1 MVKHKARKCLQGL
14 HNYLLDREEKDKV
27 RLEKAAKK
35 REEKRQQMIMDTVGE
50 GGDVKALDS
59 MRFKGSFGVSFP
71 GGGSKKSN
79 MDDGQDVEMEEEGA
93 FKLCKSVRKQAGL
106 AVAKK

>member
-14 HNYLLDREEKDKV
+14 HNYLLDREDKDKT
-27 RLEKAAKK
+27 RLERAAKK
-35 REEKRQQMIMDTVGE
+35 REEKKQQMIMEAVGE

-59 MRFKGSFGVSFP
+59 MRFKGSFGVNFP
-71 GGGSKKSN
+71 GGDSKNSN
-79 MDDGQDVEMEEEGA
+79 MDDGQDVDMEEEGI
-93 FKLCKSVRKQAGL
+93 FKMCKSVRKQAGL